1 MDKYQETKEGP
12 NYIKDPNKKIDLEKP
27 IETKT
32 NHHMID
38 EIPIGQRYQKKE
50 IGYQLINK

>member
-1 MDKYQETKEGP
+1 MRYNLDKYQEIKEGP
-12 NYIKDPNKKIDLEKP
+12 NYIKDPNKKNDLEKP

-38 EIPIGQRYQKKE
+38 EIPIGQRYQKRK
-50 IGYQLINK
+50 